1 VTQTLVALFAHP
13 DDEAFGMAGTLR
25 QATDAGWRT
34 VLVCATRGEVGEIS
48 DPALA
53 TPETLGAVRE
63 GELRCAAAAMGLHE
77 VRFLGRRD
85 SGMAGTADNA
95 DPRAFANATADE
107 IVPTL
112 VALLRAEQPDV
123 VVTFDPYG
131 GYGHPDHI
139 AIHQHTLAAVEA
151 AADAARFPQAGAPWR
166 VPRMYYMV
174 FPRSRFVQ
182 LREAFLASGGDP
194 SEVAQF
200 DRDDI
205 GFPDEQINVWQD
217 VSNSSDA
224 KWQAFKCHRT
234 QFGANSFVERVPEA
248 LRRQL
253 LSHESFVR
261 VHPASPHGR
270 QYNSVLTDD

>member
-1 VTQTLVALFAHP
+1 VALFAHP

-25 QATDAGWRT
+25 QAADAGWRT

-53 TPETLGAVRE
+53 TPETLGDVRE
-63 GELRCAAAAMGLHE
+63 GELRCAAAAMRLHE
-77 VRFLGRRD
+77 VRFLDRRD

-95 DPRAFANATADE
+95 DPRAFVNATADE
-107 IVPTL
+107 IVPEL

-139 AIHQHTLAAVEA
+139 AIHEHTLTAVAA
-151 AADAARFPQAGAPWR
+151 AADAARYPDAGAAWR
-166 VPRMYYMV
+166 TPRVFYMV
-174 FPRSRFVQ
+174 FPRSRFVE
-182 LREAFLASGGDP
+182 LRDAFLSSGGDP

-205 GFPDEQINVWQD
+205 GFPDEQIDVWQD
-217 VSNSSDA
+217 VSAFVDA
-224 KWQAFKCHRT
+224 KWQAFNCHRT
-234 QFGANSFVERVPEA
+234 QFGSNSFVERVPEP
-248 LRRQL
+248 LRKQL
-253 LSHESFVR
+253 MSRESFVR
-261 VHPASPHGR
+261 VNPTAPDARRSG
-270 QYNSVLTDD
+270 NLLVDD